1 MKEQGHD
8 LPEIITRVEEM
19 TLRADWTQPGLSPKD
34 LHTIN
39 DVFNRPNKYEFRPK
53 DMDAAKPLASGSIEG
68 ITLIDEMFTYVRDK
82 DRMLGTSTGIEG
94 LDKMLGGG
102 IRKGELNVLAA
113 SGKTGKSSLFHYL
126 IYNLLMA
133 GHRVSYASR
142 ELTPATE
149 VLPNLL
155 SIDTGQNIY
164 KLEPE
169 QINESYVD
177 LVKGIV
183 GRWPLS
189 FAEGYGVFS
198 IEEIEN
204 WVRTEKDKGTEFFFA
219 DHLHHFVMTE
229 DHQEVAKVIKH
240 IKTLTKKYDICMNLI
255 VQPRTLREG
264 EKVNLNTIRG
274 GAVIHQTLD
283 NLFVFERMKNQTD
296 ISKLILESARHKLC
310 RPGEIYLKYDQ
321 DSMRFEEVVKE
332 LVQPGEMEQEY
343 GSYTKQRHKW
353 QGHRI

>member
-1 MKEQGHD
+1 
-8 LPEIITRVEEM
+8 
-19 TLRADWTQPGLSPKD
+19 
-34 LHTIN
+34 
-39 DVFNRPNKYEFRPK
+39 
-53 DMDAAKPLASGSIEG
+53 
-68 ITLIDEMFTYVRDK
+68 
-82 DRMLGTSTGIEG
+82 
-94 LDKMLGGG
+94 
-102 IRKGELNVLAA
+102 
-113 SGKTGKSSLFHYL
+113 
-126 IYNLLMA
+126 
-133 GHRVSYASR
+133 
-142 ELTPATE
+142 
-149 VLPNLL
+149 
-155 SIDTGQNIY
+155 
-164 KLEPE
+164 
-169 QINESYVD
+169 
-177 LVKGIV
+177 
-183 GRWPLS
+183 
-189 FAEGYGVFS
+189 VFS